1 MVEIGKDI
9 DKAKSLIE
17 AGELVAI
24 PTDTVYG
31 LAGDATNET
40 ALSQIFIVK
49 NRPVDIPL
57 IALSDSVEKL
67 SMVSQQLTEKE
78 MRLADEF
85 WPGAL
90 TMIVQKSQNVSD
102 LMTAKLNTI
111 GIRIPAHKMTLNLM
125 RQLKNPLAV
134 TSANIHGMPS
144 PKSAQ
149 EVAEQ
154 IGDKI
159 RYVLDGG
166 ISQIGEE
173 STIIGIE
180 SEKIKVF
187 RQGALSLEQLQ
198 QALSNRPSL

>member
-67 SMVSQQLTEKE
+67 SMVITIKNIL
-78 MRLADEF
+78 F
-85 WPGAL
+85 
-90 TMIVQKSQNVSD
+90 IVLVY
-102 LMTAKLNTI
+102 L
-111 GIRIPAHKMTLNLM
+111 
-125 RQLKNPLAV
+125 
-134 TSANIHGMPS
+134 
-144 PKSAQ
+144 
-149 EVAEQ
+149 
-154 IGDKI
+154 
-159 RYVLDGG
+159 
-166 ISQIGEE
+166 
-173 STIIGIE
+173 
-180 SEKIKVF
+180 
-187 RQGALSLEQLQ
+187 
-198 QALSNRPSL
+198 